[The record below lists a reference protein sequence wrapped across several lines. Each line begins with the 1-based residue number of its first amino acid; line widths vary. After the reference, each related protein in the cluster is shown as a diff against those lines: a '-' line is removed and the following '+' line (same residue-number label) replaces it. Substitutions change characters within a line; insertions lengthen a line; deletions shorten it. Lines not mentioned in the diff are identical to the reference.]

1 MKIVITGSS
10 GFVGTHLTRFLL
22 DAGHEVTGIDAL
34 PGRQSSGHP
43 LFHFVQ
49 ADTTN
54 PGDWQDYLKNKDVVI
69 NLAGT
74 NIFRRWTKSYKQ
86 LIYDSRILTTRH
98 LVEAIPDQT
107 KTLFI
112 STSAVGYYGDRK
124 DAILEESEPSG
135 DDFLARVCVDWEWEA
150 FKAKNKG
157 ARLVVTRFAVVL
169 GKNGGA
175 LSKMIP
181 AYKMFVGG
189 PLGDG
194 MQWFS
199 WIHIDDLLRA
209 MAYIMDHPGIEGP
222 VNFCAPQ
229 PVRNNDFSKAL
240 ARHLI
245 RPAFFRVPAL
255 MLRMV
260 AGELGDLALY
270 SQRGYPAKLMS
281 AGFQFKHQDIDS
293 ALTASVD

>member
-1 MKIVITGSS
+1 MKILITGSS

-34 PGRQSSGHP
+34 PGIISAGHP
-43 LFHFVQ
+43 LFDFVQ
-49 ADTTN
+49 ADTTK
-54 PGDWQDYLKNKDVVI
+54 PGGWQNYLNNKDVVI
-69 NLAGT
+69 NLAGK
-74 NIFRRWTKSYKQ
+74 NIFQRWTKRYKQ

-98 LVEAIPDQT
+98 LVEALPDRI

-112 STSAVGYYGDRK
+112 STSAVGYYGNRK
-124 DAILEESEPSG
+124 DAMLEECEPSG
-135 DDFLARVCVDWEWEA
+135 DDFLARVCVDWETEA
-150 FKAKNKG
+150 FKAKSKG
-157 ARLVVTRFAVVL
+157 ARVVITRFGVVL

-181 AYKMFVGG
+181 AYRFFVGG

-199 WIHIDDLLRA
+199 WIHIRDLLGA
-209 MAYIMDHPGIEGP
+209 MAYVMDHPEIEGP

-240 ARHLI
+240 ARHLN
-245 RPAFFRVPAL
+245 RPAFFRVPAAA
-255 MLRMV
+255 LRIA

-281 AGFQFKHQDIDS
+281 AGFQFKHPDIDS
-293 ALTASVD
+293 ALSVSVK